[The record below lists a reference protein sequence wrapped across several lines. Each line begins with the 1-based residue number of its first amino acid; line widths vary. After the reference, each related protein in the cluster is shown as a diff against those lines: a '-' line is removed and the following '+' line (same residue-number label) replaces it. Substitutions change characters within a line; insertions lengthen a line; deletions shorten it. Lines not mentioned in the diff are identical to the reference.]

1 MNIDEDLIQLMK
13 RKKERVPHVL
23 KSLYLAVHVL
33 MTTYQL
39 LAKDI

>member
-23 KSLYLAVHVL
+23 KSLFLSVHVL
-33 MTTYQL
+33 MIISNL